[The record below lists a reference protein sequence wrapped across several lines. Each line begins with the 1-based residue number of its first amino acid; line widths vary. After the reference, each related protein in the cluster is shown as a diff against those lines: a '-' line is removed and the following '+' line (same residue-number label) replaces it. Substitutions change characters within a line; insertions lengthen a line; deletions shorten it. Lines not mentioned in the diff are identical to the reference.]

1 MPGATALDVRG
12 MSGHVHLNCSR
23 EPELPVL
30 QDDGVLVLRDAIDR
44 TIERPIEDDARRLA
58 AHARVA
64 LREEHR
70 KLLGTLLAFGCELSA
85 LNHARSATA
94 PTARPPDSPF
104 AWLVL
109 AGGAQRNERAAA
121 TSRISHHELLRSPVA
136 GDVRFTGRTSRRSR
150 SFGGRSAF
158 RELPISIHALAV
170 GEDDRIQVARRRVVA
185 IRRALE
191 SQPLTLLEHLRAP
204 A

>member
-1 MPGATALDVRG
+1 MPGAAALDVRG
-12 MSGHVHLNCSR
+12 MTGHVHVNRSR

-44 TIERPIEDDARRLA
+44 TIERPIENDAGRLA

-64 LREEHR
+64 LREEHG

-85 LNHARSATA
+85 LNHARSAATR
-94 PTARPPDSPF
+94 TARPSDSPF
-104 AWLVL
+104 PRLVM

-121 TSRISHHELLRSPVA
+121 ATRIGHHELLWGPVA
-136 GDVRFTGRTSRRSR
+136 GDVRFTGRTSRLALQRR
-150 SFGGRSAF
+150 GRSAF

-170 GEDDRIQVARRRVVA
+170 LEDDGVQVA
-185 IRRALE
+185 
-191 SQPLTLLEHLRAP
+191 
-204 A
+204 